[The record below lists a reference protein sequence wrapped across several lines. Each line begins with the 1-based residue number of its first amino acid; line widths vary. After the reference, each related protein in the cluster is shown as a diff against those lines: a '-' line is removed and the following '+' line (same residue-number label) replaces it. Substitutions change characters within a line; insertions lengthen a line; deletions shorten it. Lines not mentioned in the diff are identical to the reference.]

1 MDLDEA
7 KVTYLNECQELL
19 QDMEYA
25 LLNLESSPDDENLIN
40 AIFRAAHTIKG
51 TSGVFG
57 YDDVVAFTHIVE
69 SVLDRIRNNEIKI
82 DNPLIALLLSCQD
95 QIGKL
100 VEKTATPDD
109 EVSDDLIKQS
119 QLLGAKLSI
128 YLEVAVKKEV
138 VPLDGWRSLVGFSI
152 STSST

>member
-51 TSGVFG
+51 
-57 YDDVVAFTHIVE
+57 
-69 SVLDRIRNNEIKI
+69 
-82 DNPLIALLLSCQD
+82 
-95 QIGKL
+95 
-100 VEKTATPDD
+100 
-109 EVSDDLIKQS
+109 
-119 QLLGAKLSI
+119 
-128 YLEVAVKKEV
+128 
-138 VPLDGWRSLVGFSI
+138 
-152 STSST
+152 